1 MLLAI
6 NLPSGTTV
14 VKMQSSARWMGG
26 HEFRIQKRVWILA
39 LSEVLDAVPRILAID
54 RVSVV
59 AEI

>member
-1 MLLAI
+1 
-6 NLPSGTTV
+6 
-14 VKMQSSARWMGG
+14 MGG